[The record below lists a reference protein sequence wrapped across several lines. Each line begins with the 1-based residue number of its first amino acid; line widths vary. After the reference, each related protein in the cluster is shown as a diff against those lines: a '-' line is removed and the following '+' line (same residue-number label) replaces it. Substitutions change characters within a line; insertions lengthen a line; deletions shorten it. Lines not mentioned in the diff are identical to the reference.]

1 MLRCKS
7 ILLPLAMLVCLG
19 SFQSG
24 LAIDFFFE
32 PDTAFGEAG
41 DTILVSGRIGSSD
54 SMRGFTV
61 YIAYDT
67 NLIDL
72 AEPVV
77 PGSLIA
83 GRQGL
88 NFGFF
93 DHDYLPDLLEV
104 YGTIMNPSVDFWA
117 GPGELF
123 QLRFELRMCADA
135 PMTAPYS
142 PFFID
147 AEGGFPPVTFHP
159 GLTAICGRVP
169 LSTDSLTIEVVPP
182 DSVLLRWPSV
192 RQDTLGRPL
201 FEPAEYA
208 IFRQQMLPVPMPQVR
223 IATVSDTF
231 LADSIGTG
239 TEYLYYVITQT
250 DE

>member
-1 MLRCKS
+1 MRCRS
-7 ILLPLAMLVCLG
+7 ILLPLVMLVCLG

-32 PDTAFGEAG
+32 PDTAFGEVG
-41 DTILVSGRIGSSD
+41 DTILVSGWIGPSD
-54 SMRGFTV
+54 SMRGFTI
-61 YIAYDT
+61 YMAYDT
-67 NLIDL
+67 NLINL

-93 DHDYLPDLLEV
+93 DHNYLPDLLEV
-104 YGTIMNPSVDFWA
+104 YGTIMNPSMDFWA

-123 QLRFELRMCADA
+123 RLRFELRMCGDA
-135 PMTAPYS
+135 LITAPYP

-147 AEGGFPPVTFHP
+147 AEGGFPSVTFHP
-159 GLTAICGRVP
+159 GLVSICGRVP
-169 LSTDSLTIEVVPP
+169 QSTNALTIQVVPP
-182 DSVLLRWPSV
+182 DSILLRWPSV
-192 RQDTLGRPL
+192 SQDTLGRPL

-208 IFRQQMLPVPMPQVR
+208 IFRQQILPMQMPPVN

-231 LADSIGTG
+231 LTDSIDTG
-239 TEYLYYVITQT
+239 REYFYFVITQT